1 MKPVRLI
8 TASLTTQHNPIED
21 RKMPNTK
28 IKPPVEETKPK
39 APRRGE
45 SAKIAQVN
53 PQAITST
60 TPAAPIGDWAF
71 KAQDFAPMDLFE
83 PTDKIPAID
92 EATAATRIQTVQGQQ
107 RSVAVATE
115 NLKLIGGLLKAE
127 GVSIDNSILGVK
139 NQGKATDLQSEGVR
153 LQQSQAK
160 LAIEG
165 HKLTA
170 LGHDVAGY
178 EAEAAIKGQVWTT
191 KLDSLKTSLAA
202 AQAKLAA
209 DKQALQAQIGQL
221 AGQ

>member
-1 MKPVRLI
+1 
-8 TASLTTQHNPIED
+8 
-21 RKMPNTK
+21 
-28 IKPPVEETKPK
+28 
-39 APRRGE
+39 
-45 SAKIAQVN
+45 
-53 PQAITST
+53 
-60 TPAAPIGDWAF
+60 
-71 KAQDFAPMDLFE
+71 MDLFE